1 MKQFREL
8 QVFFDT
14 GTEKISV
21 GTLAS
26 FEHKV
31 MFEYE
36 SAWKAK
42 GIELAPFKLPTRQ
55 GDFQFNQAL
64 LIHGLPGL
72 FADSLP
78 DGWGLL
84 IMDRFFTR
92 QGVDRYT
99 ISPLDRLAYLG
110 DHAMGALTYHPS
122 MKSDNTVEA
131 IQVGDLA
138 REAYDLFAGNI
149 EDAGRLLAK
158 IGGSPGGARPKALIG
173 ISDCGHKFVSGTSN
187 LPTGYSHWLVKF
199 SSSEFG
205 KTSELGPYEGFVESI
220 YLQMANLAGIN
231 TPEFR
236 LIPDNNMH
244 HLAVR
249 RFDRPVHNQ
258 RLHMATASGLLHADH
273 RQPSLDYEMLLK
285 VAWGLT
291 RSAASVDQQYRRAIF
306 NLFAANR
313 DDHAKNHGYLLDGA
327 WKWQLSPAYDLTFC
341 FGPGGEHSTAY
352 LGMGKDPSIK
362 VILALAAKASIGN
375 KDAEEIIDQVQEAI
389 TQFPHLCKDHGVP
402 LGKIKHITQEHN
414 RLHKVV
420 KA

>member
-149 EDAGRLLAK
+149 EARAAQDLRL
-158 IGGSPGGARPKALIG
+158 
-173 ISDCGHKFVSGTSN
+173 
-187 LPTGYSHWLVKF
+187 
-199 SSSEFG
+199 
-205 KTSELGPYEGFVESI
+205 
-220 YLQMANLAGIN
+220 
-231 TPEFR
+231 
-236 LIPDNNMH
+236 
-244 HLAVR
+244 
-249 RFDRPVHNQ
+249 
-258 RLHMATASGLLHADH
+258 
-273 RQPSLDYEMLLK
+273 
-285 VAWGLT
+285 
-291 RSAASVDQQYRRAIF
+291 
-306 NLFAANR
+306 
-313 DDHAKNHGYLLDGA
+313 
-327 WKWQLSPAYDLTFC
+327 
-341 FGPGGEHSTAY
+341 
-352 LGMGKDPSIK
+352 
-362 VILALAAKASIGN
+362 
-375 KDAEEIIDQVQEAI
+375 
-389 TQFPHLCKDHGVP
+389 
-402 LGKIKHITQEHN
+402 
-414 RLHKVV
+414 
-420 KA
+420 

>member
-1 MKQFREL
+1 MKRFKEL
-8 QVFFDT
+8 QVFIDS
-14 GTEKISV
+14 GTEEKPV

-36 SAWKAK
+36 PAWKA
-42 GIELAPFKLPTRQ
+42 GNIELAPFKLPNRQ
-55 GDFQFNQAL
+55 GDFQFDRQQ

-110 DHAMGALTYHPS
+110 NHAMGALTYHPS
-122 MKSDNTVEA
+122 MESDTTVEA
-131 IQVGDLA
+131 IKIGETA
-138 REAYDLFAGNI
+138 REAYQLFAGTI
-149 EDAGRLLAK
+149 EEAGRLLAK

-173 ISDCGHKFVSGTSN
+173 ISDCGRNFVSGIGN
-187 LPTGYSHWLVKF
+187 LPAKYSHWLIKF
-199 SSSEFG
+199 STPEFG
-205 KTSELGPYEGFVESI
+205 KTSELGPYEGVVESV
-220 YLQMANLAGIN
+220 YLRMANLAGID

-236 LIPDNNMH
+236 LIPDKDMS

-249 RFDRPVHNQ
+249 RFDRPAHN
-258 RLHMATASGLLHADH
+258 RRRHMATASGLLHADH
-273 RQPSLDYEMLLK
+273 RQPSLDYETLLK

-291 RSAASVDQQYRRAIF
+291 RSATSVTQQYRRAIF

-313 DDHAKNHGYLLDGA
+313 DDHAKNHGYLLDNEG
-327 WKWQLSPAYDLTFC
+327 KWQLSPAYDLTFC
-341 FGPGGEHSTAY
+341 CGPGGEHSTAY
-352 LGMGKDPSIK
+352 LGMGKDPSLK
-362 VILALAAKASIGN
+362 VLLALAGKASIGS
-375 KDAEEIIDQVQEAI
+375 KDAEGIIERVQEAI
-389 TQFPHLCKDHGVP
+389 ARFPDLCKHHGVP
-402 LGKIKHITQEHN
+402 LGKIEHIIKEHN
-414 RLHKVV
+414 RLHKVI